1 MALEFQAETL
11 AEKYRSF
18 NKAVDD
24 ATSDAKYD
32 IKCIN
37 YDETD
42 MDNLIRIEVASR
54 RKKYD
59 FILDVFKC
67 KDTLYALR
75 AIKLSKWLIINDEYK
90 HIINPDYIHK
100 NLLPHMTL
108 KAFNNLMLK
117 IRLTL
122 RDANRVDE
130 FFYYLKDKD
139 LKSAL
144 KWLPYCSVELSE
156 EIIHKFHD
164 KITLSTLE
172 KFRNQSNCVYIY
184 CKRNKNDYNNILKA
198 LNILKVNNVERYLEF
213 LFDLIDA
220 SYYVDKLSAK
230 STKRLI
236 KRCPHKTLSD
246 FICFL
251 KIIHIPTLVKSFSS
265 EEIQEVLIKHSQSKR
280 HESLYKYDKLK
291 YFVACLPLEDKL
303 DLIRNV
309 FIGKIKPVY
318 SNESDLRNST
328 MIRCLTNMNNAY
340 LWCEFLSFD
349 DAFQELKQF
358 IDVESNPAKKTY
370 MLCTLLSS
378 THRNYDHIKVVLQYY
393 VNSHLHEGFKFKTQ
407 FLQHVLHEINT
418 LKLGADP
425 WNLLNILF
433 YSVGVYSK
441 IENSFPKYKP
451 NPFIIIGRHRRSYEK
466 RKLQSDDIFV
476 NCIILYNIIHNIDI
490 PEILLTKFKHA
501 TFKEFNNRITDED
514 KVKLFKFLFEI
525 LNSKLEKQDM
535 KDINN
540 FEGIMLTI
548 KNILQLFKDWNKKIY
563 DYPKILTKI
572 QEVRTFFL
580 HEKYDCSELDNLIKS
595 MKFKLETEKSA
606 TLPEDLCMN
615 VLKMNH
621 QDLFQLITKR
631 DSSWKYNR
639 KPIRRFF
646 SKLRCYWHGSM
657 AAEFKRIRL
666 NTDKPNWD
674 LPWGLFT
681 EKELQELLQQYFSIQ
696 DINTAS
702 KEKIEI
708 AKHLH
713 LFRPCVSL
721 ETAFNL
727 FKENEIQN
735 FALSIHSLMYNM
747 DPFKVCDIFIKL
759 QYLCSSCKKTS
770 LQKHCLKVALKRLN
784 YEEKTNALTQMWKMT
799 DNKLSRF
806 LVFQETF
813 ALLCEATDSPIIF
826 HNWSVLSDFIDNL
839 TEYEDSRFIKLLSN
853 PKDIPNVI
861 LPEYCE
867 TVQRFFKT
875 LTDITHFQE
884 FTKKLMLDPE
894 EKVKELHKILT
905 KKHYSFYWL
914 EDYILDTSSEKVQ
927 MERYEK
933 LLVPLI
939 CDEKIM
945 SSEKQPFIEILR
957 SLYRHLEYKILHGK
971 VVVPLAMFTD
981 IQRRLEERLPFYEN
995 YVFLTSGRLFLG
1007 YLGLLDKN
1015 SKQLI
1020 DDPDE
1025 ITHQTQIDFGV
1036 FCADFLDDEIEK
1048 HFPTIYMSFSDAL
1061 TFMFHA
1067 TDNQK
1072 EMHFIDAMLSRN
1084 PRAECFLTIIHDL
1097 PRKTYRTPEDILFCG
1112 ILEKIRTHP
1121 SEEIRMLYSN
1131 YFIKTDSL

>member
-1 MALEFQAETL
+1 MAPEFQAETL

-24 ATSDAKYD
+24 ATSDPKFD
-32 IKCIN
+32 IKCLN

-42 MDNLIRIEVASR
+42 MVNLIRIEVASR
-54 RKKYD
+54 RKNYD

-67 KDTLYALR
+67 QDMLYAFR
-75 AIKLSKWLIINDEYK
+75 AIKLSNWLIINDEYK
-90 HIINPDYIHK
+90 HIINPVYIHK

-108 KAFNNLMLK
+108 KAFNKLMLK

-122 RDANRVDE
+122 RDADRVDE

-144 KWLPYCSVELSE
+144 KWLPYCTVDLSE
-156 EIIHKFHD
+156 EIIQNFHE

-172 KFRNQSNCVYIY
+172 KFRNESNCVYIY
-184 CKRNKNDYNNILKA
+184 CKRNKYDYNNIFKA
-198 LNILKVNNVERYLEF
+198 LSILKVNNVEKYLNF

-220 SYYVDKLSAK
+220 SYSVDKLSAK
-230 STKRLI
+230 STKKLI
-236 KRCPHKTLSD
+236 KRCPHKTLND
-246 FICFL
+246 FICFIN
-251 KIIHIPTLVKSFSS
+251 IIHIPTLVKSFSG
-265 EEIQEVLIKHSQSKR
+265 EEIKEFLIKHSQSKR

-291 YFVACLPLEDKL
+291 YFVARLPLEDKL
-303 DLIRNV
+303 DLIKNV
-309 FIGKIKPVY
+309 FIGKVKPVY
-318 SNESDLRNST
+318 SNESDLRNCT

-349 DAFQELKQF
+349 DAFQELKRF
-358 IDVESNPAKKTY
+358 IDVESNPAKKSF

-378 THRNYDHIKVVLQYY
+378 THKNYAHIKVVLQYY
-393 VNSHLHEGFKFKTQ
+393 VDSHLHEGFRFKTQ
-407 FLQHVLHEINT
+407 FLQHVLHEINI
-418 LKLGADP
+418 LKLEEDS
-425 WNLLNILF
+425 WNLLSILF

-441 IENSFPKYKP
+441 MDNSFPKYKP
-451 NPFIIIGRHRRSYEK
+451 NPFIIIGRHRRSYGI

-476 NCIILYNIIHNIDI
+476 NCIILYNIIHNNDI

-514 KVKLFKFLFEI
+514 KVKLFEFLFKI

-540 FEGIMLTI
+540 FETIMLTI
-548 KNILQLFKDWNKKIY
+548 KNILQLFKDWNKNIN

-572 QEVRTFFL
+572 QEFRIFFL

-595 MKFKLETEKSA
+595 MKLKLETEKSA
-606 TLPEDLCMN
+606 IQPEDLCMN
-615 VLKMNH
+615 VLKMNN
-621 QDLFQLITKR
+621 QDLFQLITKIY
-631 DSSWKYNR
+631 SSFRYNS
-639 KPIRRFF
+639 KPMRRLFC
-646 SKLRCYWHGSM
+646 KLRCYWNDSI
-657 AAEFKRIRL
+657 ATEFKRISL
-666 NTDKPNWD
+666 NTDKPNCD
-674 LPWGLFT
+674 IPWGLLT
-681 EKELQELLQQYFSIQ
+681 EKEFLELLHKYFYTQEI
-696 DINTAS
+696 DTAS
-702 KEKIEI
+702 KEKNEI

-721 ETAFNL
+721 ETALNL
-727 FKENEIQN
+727 SKDNEVQN
-735 FALSIHSLMYNM
+735 FASSIHSLMYNM

-759 QYLCSSCKKTS
+759 QYLFSSCKKTS

-784 YEEKTNALTQMWKMT
+784 YEEKTNALKEMWKIT

-806 LVFQETF
+806 LVFQETL
-813 ALLCEATDSPIIF
+813 ALLCEATDRQIIF

-839 TEYEDSRFIKLLSN
+839 TDCEDSRFIKLLSY

-884 FTKKLMLDPE
+884 FTKKFMLDPE
-894 EKVKELHKILT
+894 EKVKELHKTLT
-905 KKHYSFYWL
+905 KKHCAFYWL
-914 EDYILDTSSEKVQ
+914 EEYILDTSSEKVQ

-933 LLVPLI
+933 LLVPLLS
-939 CDEKIM
+939 DEKIILT
-945 SSEKQPFIEILR
+945 EKQPFIEILR
-957 SLYRHLEYKILHGK
+957 SLYRALDRKILHEK

-981 IQRRLEERLPFYEN
+981 IQQRLEERLPFYEN
-995 YVFLTSGRLFLG
+995 YVFITSGRLFLG
-1007 YLGLLDKN
+1007 YLRLLDKN
-1015 SKQLI
+1015 SKQLT
-1020 DDPDE
+1020 DPDE
-1025 ITHQTQIDFGV
+1025 ITHKTQIDFGV
-1036 FCADFLDDEIEK
+1036 FCADYLDEEIEK

-1061 TFMFHA
+1061 TFLFHA

-1112 ILEKIRTHP
+1112 ILEKMRTHP